1 MQVKTE
7 KARERWAGLLATV
20 LLVLVCTMGFL
31 VYHKLSAVTNPAM
44 SGQPRDIRLLLL
56 KELNADLM
64 RAENYV
70 FAYSL
75 KEENHMAGSFE
86 HIRRKTEMRLDQLR
100 HFPSGDKH
108 YLRDIDTLTSVVKKR
123 FAVMELMM
131 ATRNETRVD
140 AAMTQ
145 VIDEVQS
152 IAASKKNSVQKTVIY
167 KPAPTKPQAAKP
179 VSKDARETKQE
190 PQPPKKKKLFSR
202 LSSKKKKENDKST
215 ETAKEPETVADEPQE
230 PQMIPEVVTTK
241 GAPAVNVNVINRE
254 LNQIRNDVVLDE
266 LRTNEG
272 KLALEKRN
280 NSLLQRFTQLLQTI
294 ENREKILLQQQ
305 AEKAKAAAE
314 ETNLFMVL
322 FCIISVL
329 LIGLVAY
336 LIVTLLQKIRRTN
349 SQLVVAKERSD
360 QLTESKSRF
369 LANMSHEI
377 RTPLNAI
384 TGYAD
389 QLQLEKLPVKQR
401 EMLDVIQRSAWHL
414 SHITNDILDLSRV
427 NSGTIQ
433 LESVPISLSDELE
446 FMERTFREKA
456 EAGGNTFTTQLDSAI
471 PPYLLTDPLRL
482 RQVLFNLIGN
492 ALKFTENGSVQLSV
506 RAVDKKSDQCTLC
519 WEIADTGIGIEPEKI
534 DRIFEEFEQA
544 EITTTR
550 RFGGTGLGLAITRNL
565 VQLMGGSITV
575 KSEPGKGSVFTVVM
589 PFTITDRAT
598 QAATQTAGNSWEK
611 ALSGKRILVVDDEV
625 YNRKLLVNMLR
636 FTGATFDEAEHGGEA
651 LKLISIQPYDLILL
665 DLRMPVMDG
674 FQVLEILRTTE
685 NWSDIPVVALTAG
698 MEAGERDQMLST
710 GWTDVMQKPL
720 KKEQLFAI
728 LAAVFD
734 LKETGTESVKEP
746 EETRGHSH
754 TLPIDFA
761 SLRDLSGNDSAFYI
775 DMLETFRKTTA
786 EGLEA
791 IRTAVEKA
799 DWTTMAEAAHK
810 IAPPVRHMQGLNAY
824 DLLKQLEQAGRS
836 GDPDGNEVRSNLE
849 ELEQLLRA
857 MLSLVEE
864 EISATGKK
872 IAG

>member
-7 KARERWAGLLATV
+7 KARERWAGLLAAV

-56 KELNADLM
+56 KELNADLI

-86 HIRRKTEMRLDQLR
+86 HIRKKTEMRLRQLR
-100 HFPSGDKH
+100 RFPSGDKH
-108 YLRDIDTLTSVVKKR
+108 YLGDIDSLTSVVKKR

-145 VIDEVQS
+145 VIDEVQEL
-152 IAASKKNSVQKTVIY
+152 AAKKKNSVQKTVVY
-167 KPAPTKPQAAKP
+167 KPAPVKTQAAKP
-179 VSKDARETKQE
+179 VVSESKQE
-190 PQPPKKKKLFSR
+190 PAKKKKLFSR
-202 LSSKKKKENDKST
+202 LSSKKKEEKENEKQK
-215 ETAKEPETVADEPQE
+215 EAAKEPETIVAEEQE
-230 PQMIPEVVTTK
+230 PQMIPEVVTTRTS
-241 GAPAVNVNVINRE
+241 PAVNVNLINRE

-280 NSLLQRFTQLLQTI
+280 NWLVERFTQLLQTI
-294 ENREKILLQQQ
+294 ENKEKQLLQQQ
-305 AEKAKAAAE
+305 AETAKQAAE

-322 FCIISVL
+322 FCVISVL

-349 SQLVVAKERSD
+349 TQLVMAKERSD

-389 QLQLEKLPVKQR
+389 QLQSQQLPGKQR
-401 EMLDVIQRSAWHL
+401 EMVDVIQRSAWHL

-427 NSGTIQ
+427 HSGTIQ
-433 LESVPISLSDELE
+433 LESVPVALSEELD
-446 FMERTFREKA
+446 FMLRTFKEKA
-456 EAGGNTFTTQLDSAI
+456 AASGNTFTTVQEDAI

-492 ALKFTENGSVQLSV
+492 AIKFTENGSVKL
-506 RAVDKKSDQCTLC
+506 AVHLEDKKGDQCTLR
-519 WEIADTGIGIEPEKI
+519 WEISDTGIGIEPDKI

-565 VQLMGGSITV
+565 VQIMGGTV
-575 KSEPGKGSVFTVVM
+575 SAKSEPGKGSVFSVVL
-589 PFTITDRAT
+589 PFKITEQAPQTATRAT
-598 QAATQTAGNSWEK
+598 EQSWENSL
-611 ALSGKRILVVDDEV
+611 AGKRILLVDDEV
-625 YNRKLLVNMLR
+625 YNRKLLVNMLQ
-636 FTGATFDEAEHGGEA
+636 FTGATFEEAEHGGEA
-651 LKLISIQPYDLILL
+651 IKLISIKPYDLVLL

-674 FQVLEILRTTE
+674 FQVLEILRNSE
-685 NWSDIPVVALTAG
+685 IWSDLPVVALTAG
-698 MEAGERDQMLST
+698 MEAGERDRMQSE
-710 GWTDVMQKPL
+710 GWTDVVQKPL

-728 LAAVFD
+728 LAEVFNLD
-734 LKETGTESVKEP
+734 ATLSMQNVP
-746 EETRGHSH
+746 AEETQPLSSH

-761 SLRDLSGNDSAFYI
+761 SLRDLSGNDKAFYT

-786 EGLEA
+786 EGLS
-791 IRTAVEKA
+791 IIKKAVENS
-799 DWTTMAEAAHK
+799 DWSAMAEAAHK
-810 IAPPVRHMQGLNAY
+810 IAPPVKHMQGYNAY
-824 DLLKQLEQAGRS
+824 ELLKQLENAGRTTV
-836 GDPDGNEVRSNLE
+836 NTEEVTTALA
-849 ELEQLLRA
+849 ELEQLLKA
-857 MLSLVEE
+857 MLILVEE